1 MSPSPSD
8 PNDTTEQDFSRR
20 LDYVGLAQAG
30 DRQSDTVY
38 AVRTLLRQAGHEA
51 SGPTVFYAA
60 ARLTLSLRSNPAA
73 RADLLRL
80 CGLG

>member
-1 MSPSPSD
+1 MIGPRPD
-8 PNDTTEQDFSRR
+8 PRDMTEQDFSRR
-20 LDYVGLAQAG
+20 LDYVGLAPAG

-38 AVRTLLRQAGHEA
+38 AVRTLLSQAGHEI

-60 ARLTLSLRSNPAA
+60 ARLMLSLRSNPAA
-73 RADLLRL
+73 RAEFLRL